1 MEILLIDE
9 LDNTDRHFQGQQK
22 NEEVK
27 YFTRKHPVILLPF
40 IGIWL
45 VLSCALILVF
55 ISLFSAGDV
64 SGNLFFKSVFLI
76 ATIFFIILNH
86 LFFLR
91 LLNYYFEIVILTNY
105 RVINMK
111 KTLFIYDDK
120 EIIDLHE
127 IQDIKK
133 HQAGIW
139 PNLLNYGDLLVTV
152 STTSSSMVLRD
163 LPNPEYYFNQINLAK
178 RGYILERRKEKFG
191 VKPSDQVPK
200 VFPSPMEQ
208 QARSA
213 SEVPLQKIVLR

>member
-9 LDNTDRHFQGQQK
+9 VDNTDRHFQGQQK

-45 VLSCALILVF
+45 VLSGALILVF
-55 ISLFSAGDV
+55 ISLFSAGDIRD
-64 SGNLFFKSVFLI
+64 SLLFKSVFLI
-76 ATIFFIILNH
+76 SAIFFIILNH
-86 LFFLR
+86 FFFLR

-120 EIIDLHE
+120 EIVDLHE

-133 HQAGIW
+133 HQTGIW

-152 STTSSSMVLRD
+152 STTSSSMILRD
-163 LPNPEYYFNQINLAK
+163 IPNPEYYFNQINHAK
-178 RGYILERRKEKFG
+178 RGYILERRKEKFDIKSPEQMPKELPNAMG
-191 VKPSDQVPK
+191 QV
-200 VFPSPMEQ
+200 VVQETF
-208 QARSA
+208 
-213 SEVPLQKIVLR
+213 